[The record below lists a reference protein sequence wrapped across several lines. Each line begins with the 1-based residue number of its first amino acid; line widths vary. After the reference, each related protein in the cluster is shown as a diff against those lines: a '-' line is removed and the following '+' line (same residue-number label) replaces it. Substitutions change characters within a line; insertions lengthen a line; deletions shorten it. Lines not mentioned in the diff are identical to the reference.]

1 MNAVTPTR
9 RGFLTGG
16 ALIFGM
22 TLPIGGRAARAAAG
36 PAAAEAIQP
45 NAFVKIAPDN
55 SVTVIIKH
63 IEFGQGPA
71 TGLATL
77 VADEMD
83 ADWGQMRV
91 EMAPANDPLY
101 KNLMF
106 GTMGTGG
113 STAMAN
119 SWTQMRTA
127 GASARAM
134 LIEAAARRW
143 GVKADA
149 VSVAKGVV
157 SAGDRRATFGELV
170 ADAAK
175 LTPPEK
181 PVLKTPEQWTLIGTD
196 VPKVDT
202 AIKTD
207 GSARFTMDL
216 KPGGT
221 VQTAILHP
229 PAFGATLKSMDDAAA
244 LAVPGVRAV
253 KAIPRGIVVYAD
265 SFHAAQLG
273 RAALTAEW
281 DMAKAETRSSE
292 AMAQSYIAAAAKP
305 GRVVAK
311 ETRGDLNQTGVRTVE
326 AAYVFPFLA
335 HAPMEPLDIIIHA
348 QDGKADVWMGSQF
361 QVGEMKAIGGVLGL
375 SPDKVTLHQQ
385 YAGGSF
391 GRRAE
396 PDNGFVVE
404 AAMAAKAFGQP
415 VPVKHVWTR
424 ENDIRGGRYRPLTVH
439 KLTGMVDAAG
449 NVVGW
454 DQVIAAQSFMLPP
467 PTEGQTQ
474 ERDDASMYEGSGPEN
489 YAIPNTRLSC
499 HVMQNGVPTLWWRSV
514 GHTHTAYAGETFI
527 DELLSIGS
535 KDAVEG
541 RLALLKDVRAKGVL
555 TRVAERSGWGR
566 ALGEGRA
573 LGVAVHKSF
582 GTYVAQVAEVSK
594 GKDGLPRVH
603 KVWCAVDC
611 GVPVNPNVI
620 RAQMEGGIGFG
631 IGHALYAEVTI
642 AEGGMVDQGNFNDYR
657 SLRIHEMPEVEV
669 DIIKSGAD
677 PTGVGE
683 PGVPPSAPA
692 VANAWRKLT
701 GRAVRRLP
709 FTHTDNTGNV
719 A

>member
-16 ALIFGM
+16 ALVFGLV
-22 TLPIGGRAARAAAG
+22 LPMGGRAAG
-36 PAAAEAIQP
+36 PAAAQAMQP

-55 SVTVIIKH
+55 LVTVVIKH

-83 ADWGQMRV
+83 ADWAQMRI

-101 KNLMF
+101 KNLFF

-119 SWTQMRTA
+119 SWVQMRTA

-134 LIEAAARRW
+134 LVEAAARRW
-143 GVKADA
+143 GVKAEA

-157 SAGDRRATFGELV
+157 SAGGKSATFGELV
-170 ADAAK
+170 ADAAR
-175 LTPPEK
+175 LTPPDK

-196 VPKVDT
+196 VPKIDT

-229 PAFGATLKSMDDAAA
+229 PAFGATLKSVDDAAA

-253 KAIPRGIVVYAD
+253 KAIPRGVVVYAD
-265 SFHAAQLG
+265 SFHAAQKG

-281 DMAKAETRSSE
+281 DFAKAETRSSE
-292 AMAQSYIAAAAKP
+292 AMLRDYVAAAART
-305 GRVVAK
+305 GNVVDK
-311 ETRGDLNQTGVRTVE
+311 ETRGNVNMRVRGGRSVE
-326 AAYVFPFLA
+326 ATYIFPFLA
-335 HAPMEPLDIIIHA
+335 HAPMEPLDAIVHA
-348 QDGKADVWMGSQF
+348 RDGRADVWMGSQF
-361 QVGEMKAIGGVLGL
+361 QVGEMGAIGGVLGL

-396 PDNGFVVE
+396 PDMGFAVE
-404 AAMAAKAFGQP
+404 AAMAAKAYGEP

-439 KLTGMVDAAG
+439 KLTGTVDAGG

-454 DQVIAAQSFMLPP
+454 DQTVVAQSFMLGTPMADMMGMKVDE
-467 PTEGQTQ
+467 T
-474 ERDDASMYEGSGPEN
+474 MFEGSGPEN

-527 DELLSIGS
+527 DELLSIGG

-541 RLALLKDVRAKGVL
+541 RLALLKDARAKGVL
-555 TRVAERSGWGR
+555 TRVAERAKWGR

-582 GTYVAQVAEVSK
+582 GSYVAQVAEVSK

-657 SLRIHEMPEVEV
+657 SLRIGEMPEVEV
-669 DIIKSGAD
+669 DIVKSTVD

-683 PGVPPSAPA
+683 PGVPPAAPA

-709 FTHTDNTGNV
+709 FNHKDN